1 MSDLEDK
8 TPAGA
13 EEPAAS
19 RMSPAD
25 AEELNSDVRK
35 PVQTNVRDDEKQPS
49 EELDEGAGNRT
60 APHETKT
67 TANDQKNGKG
77 SSK

>member
-19 RMSPAD
+19 RMSPED
-25 AEELNSDVRK
+25 AEQINSDVRT
-35 PVQTNVRDDEKQPS
+35 PVQAGQPVEKQPS
-49 EELDEGAGNRT
+49 EELDDKGAGNRE

-67 TANDQKNGKG
+67 KANDPKNEKG
-77 SSK
+77 RAN